1 MEEGWNDGRRWGWG
15 AASTVV
21 GGRLRGKLQGVGG
34 FANGIGIGIGNES
47 VGVGSYGRW
56 EWYILLF

>member
-1 MEEGWNDGRRWGWG
+1 MGDAGGG
-15 AASTVV
+15 GLQVV
-21 GGRLRGKLQGVGG
+21 GGRLRGKLQWVGG
-34 FANGIGIGIGNES
+34 FANGIGNGNES